1 MSENKHIQALVF
13 DLDGTAIPQAFDG
26 MPSLRVIEAVAAAK
40 KHCHV
45 SIATGRPYSYSKEI
59 LEALGIEDLCI
70 LSGGSCLYSCKTHEY
85 VWKQELDTH
94 LLEEV
99 LFRLKKF
106 RDHEVEDGV
115 HKGRVPFHSYKPL
128 GSIDLLCIFSV
139 TREESEE
146 IVSTVAQS
154 KGLVAHAMGSWKIG
168 TYDVHITHELATK
181 KHALQSL
188 LARLNVDHR
197 QVMVVGDGGN
207 DLPLFE
213 LAGLKVAME
222 NGSEEL
228 KAKADWV
235 APSVSEDGL
244 AVAIEKYILR
254 K

>member
-1 MSENKHIQALVF
+1 MNIQALVF

-26 MPSLRVIEAVAAAK
+26 MPSQRVIDAVAAAK

-45 SIATGRPYSYSKEI
+45 SVATGRPYSYSKEI
-59 LEALGIEDLCI
+59 LTALGIEDLCI
-70 LSGGSCLYSCKTHEY
+70 LSGGSCLYSCKTNEY
-85 VWKQELDTH
+85 VWKQELDAH
-94 LLEEV
+94 HLEEV
-99 LFRLKKF
+99 LFRLQKF
-106 RDHEVEDGV
+106 SDHDVEDGV
-115 HKGRVPFHSYKPL
+115 HKGRVSFRQYKPH

-139 TREESEE
+139 TRQESEE
-146 IVSTVAQS
+146 IVAIVGQS
-154 KGLVAHAMGSWKIG
+154 KGLVAHAMGSWKLG

-188 LARLNVDHR
+188 LARLNVDHK

-222 NGSEEL
+222 NGAEEL

-235 APSVSEDGL
+235 APHVDDDGL
-244 AVAIEKYILR
+244 AVAIEKYILT